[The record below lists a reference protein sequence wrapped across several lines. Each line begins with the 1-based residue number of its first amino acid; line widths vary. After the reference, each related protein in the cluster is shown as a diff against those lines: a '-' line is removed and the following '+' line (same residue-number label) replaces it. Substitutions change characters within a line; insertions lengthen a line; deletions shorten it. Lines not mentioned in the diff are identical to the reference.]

1 MMGPF
6 VPDVISDPLN
16 LVVALLLGIAFGF
29 VLEQAGFSSS
39 RRLAGV
45 FYGYDFTVLRV
56 FFTAAVTAMIGV
68 LLLGHF
74 GLLDLDLIYVNPT
87 WLAPAIVGG
96 AIMGVGFI
104 LGGYCPGTSICA
116 AAIGK
121 VDALFFVGGGM
132 LGVLVFG
139 EFYPLYEHFYESTSV
154 GPIKVFDSLGVSQ
167 GVFVFG
173 LIGAAVAAFAIT
185 TLIEKRVAGAAA
197 PSQAFSTRKNVAA
210 GMAVLAVGLVLLV
223 MPDRKTELIGRVS
236 DAGYMAGHPVAT
248 MDVDELAFRIV
259 DNDPRLKIIDIRTP
273 GAFGRLAL
281 PGSQN
286 VALREFFSK
295 DSAALLSLRHVKKVI
310 VGDTETGERAACLL
324 AESLGYE
331 NLAALRG
338 GFGAF
343 QATFLGSAAA
353 PPEAGRW
360 AADVA
365 GFREKARGD
374 ILQMIANAKTTGV
387 KVPKKQRKIVGGC

>member
-6 VPDVISDPLN
+6 VPDLISDPLN

-56 FFTAAVTAMIGV
+56 FFTAAVTAMAGV

-74 GLLDLDLIYVNPT
+74 GLLDLDLIFVNPT

-96 AIMGVGFI
+96 VIMGVGFI

-121 VDALFFVGGGM
+121 VDAMFFVVGGL

-139 EFYPLYEHFYESTSV
+139 EFYPLYEHFYESTSL

-167 GVFVFG
+167 GVFSFA

-185 TLIEKRVAGAAA
+185 TLIEKRVAGVAA
-197 PSQAFSTRKNVAA
+197 PSQGFSTRKNVAA
-210 GMAVLAVGLVLLV
+210 GMAVFALGLVLVV
-223 MPDRKTELIGRVS
+223 MPDRKTELIDRVS
-236 DAGYMAGHPVAT
+236 DAGYISAHPAAT

-259 DNDPRLKIIDIRTP
+259 DNDPRIRIIDVRTP

-286 VALREFFSK
+286 VVLRDFFNK
-295 DSAALLSLRHVKKVI
+295 DSVALLSARHVKKVF
-310 VGDTETGERAACLL
+310 VGDTEAGERAACLL
-324 AESLGYE
+324 AEALGYE
-331 NLAALRG
+331 NLAVLKG

-343 QATFLGSAAA
+343 RATFLGPAAA
-353 PPEAGRW
+353 PPEGGRW

-365 GFREKARGD
+365 QFREKAHSD
-374 ILQMIANAKTTGV
+374 LLQMIASSKATSA
-387 KVPKKQRKIVGGC
+387 KVPKKQKKIVGGC

>member
-6 VPDVISDPLN
+6 VPDLISDPLN

-56 FFTAAVTAMIGV
+56 FFTAAVTAMAGV

-74 GLLDLDLIYVNPT
+74 GLLDLDLIFVNPT

-96 AIMGVGFI
+96 VIMGVGFI

-121 VDALFFVGGGM
+121 IDAMFFVGGGL

-139 EFYPLYEHFYESTSV
+139 EFYPLYEHFYESTSL
-154 GPIKVFDSLGVSQ
+154 GPIKVFDSLGVPQ
-167 GVFVFG
+167 GVFALG

-185 TLIEKRVAGAAA
+185 TWIEKRVAGVAA
-197 PSQAFSTRKNVAA
+197 PSQRFSTRKHVAA
-210 GMAVLAVGLVLLV
+210 GMAVFAVGIVLGV
-223 MPDRKTELIGRVS
+223 MPDRKTDLIDRVS
-236 DAGYMAGHPVAT
+236 DPAYISAHPAST
-248 MDVDELAFRIV
+248 MEVDELAFRIV
-259 DNDPRLKIIDIRTP
+259 DHDPRIRVIDIRKP

-295 DSAALLSLRHVKKVI
+295 DSAAVFSARHVKKVI
-310 VGDTETGERAACLL
+310 VGDTETEERTACLL
-324 AESLGYE
+324 AEALGYE
-331 NLAALRG
+331 NLAVLEG

-343 QATFLGSAAA
+343 QATFLGAAAA
-353 PPEAGRW
+353 PPEGGRW

-365 GFREKARGD
+365 RFREKARSD
-374 ILQMIANAKTTGV
+374 ILQMVASSKATGP
-387 KVPKKQRKIVGGC
+387 KVPKKQKKIVGGC

>member
-6 VPDVISDPLN
+6 VPDLISDPLN
-16 LVVALLLGIAFGF
+16 LVVALLVGIAFGF

-56 FFTAAVTAMIGV
+56 FFTAAVTAMSGV

-74 GLLDLDLIYVNPT
+74 GLLDLDLIFVNPT

-96 AIMGVGFI
+96 VIMGVGFI

-121 VDALFFVGGGM
+121 VDAMFFVGGGL

-139 EFYPLYEHFYESTSV
+139 EFYPFYERFYESTSL

-167 GVFVFG
+167 GVFAFG
-173 LIGAAVAAFAIT
+173 LILAAVAAFAVT

-197 PSQAFSTRKNVAA
+197 PSQGFSTKKNAAA
-210 GMAVLAVGLVLLV
+210 GMAVLALGLVFIG
-223 MPDRKTELIGRVS
+223 MPDRKTQIISRVS
-236 DAGYMAGHPVAT
+236 DADYAAAHPVAA

-259 DNDPRLKIIDIRTP
+259 NNDPRLRIIDVRTP

-286 VALREFFSK
+286 VALRDLFSK
-295 DSAALLSLRHVKKVI
+295 DSVSLLSARHVKKVF
-310 VGDTETGERAACLL
+310 VGDTEAAERAACLL
-324 AESLGYE
+324 AETLGYE
-331 NLAALRG
+331 NLAVLKG

-343 QATFLGSAAA
+343 QATFLNAAPA

-365 GFREKARGD
+365 QFREKARGD
-374 ILQMIANAKTTGV
+374 ILQMIASSKATGP
-387 KVPKKQRKIVGGC
+387 KVPKKQKKIVGGC